1 MCAPPDSRSR
11 NAASRPV
18 RRSRLAMA
26 AILAVRA
33 AGSRHS
39 PTFHSLC
46 NVAAQTGMMR
56 AMDLSEPATFARMY
70 DEHAG
75 AVYGA
80 ALRVLGNPAAAQ
92 DVAQDVFLRLWR
104 RPGAF
109 DARRGDLGAY
119 LRLMARSRALDLWRT
134 AQAGGRATDRLK
146 IAAGRDEA
154 RTEEQP
160 APSAERDED
169 RRTVRAAL
177 QALPESQREA
187 VVLAYWGGLTAGE
200 IAARSGVPVGTAKSR
215 VRLGLQRMRAEL
227 AETPDAAL
235 AEAA

>member
-1 MCAPPDSRSR
+1 
-11 NAASRPV
+11 
-18 RRSRLAMA
+18 
-26 AILAVRA
+26 
-33 AGSRHS
+33 
-39 PTFHSLC
+39 
-46 NVAAQTGMMR
+46 
-56 AMDLSEPATFARMY
+56 MDLSDPATFARMY

-154 RTEEQP
+154 RPEEQP
-160 APSAERDED
+160 APSAERDEEG
-169 RRTVRAAL
+169 RTVRAAL
-177 QALPESQREA
+177 QALPEAQREA

-227 AETPDAAL
+227 AEAPAGGL
-235 AEAA
+235 AEAAEGAGGPAAASPGRGVGGWRPEARPRRRPPP

>member
-1 MCAPPDSRSR
+1 MGTTA
-11 NAASRPV
+11 
-18 RRSRLAMA
+18 
-26 AILAVRA
+26 
-33 AGSRHS
+33 
-39 PTFHSLC
+39 
-46 NVAAQTGMMR
+46 
-56 AMDLSEPATFARMY
+56 AMDLSDPTNFARLY
-70 DEHAG
+70 DEHAS

-80 ALRVLGNPAAAQ
+80 ALRVLGNPATAQ

-109 DARRGDLGAY
+109 DARRGDIGAY
-119 LRLMARSRALDLWRT
+119 LRLMARSRALDHWRS

-146 IAAGRDEA
+146 IASGRDEPRA
-154 RTEEQP
+154 DDQP
-160 APSAERDED
+160 AQRFERGED
-169 RRTVRAAL
+169 RRIVRDAL

-200 IAARSGVPVGTAKSR
+200 IAARAGVPVGTAKSR

-227 AETPDAAL
+227 GKTPDAAM

>member
-1 MCAPPDSRSR
+1 MRT
-11 NAASRPV
+11 
-18 RRSRLAMA
+18 
-26 AILAVRA
+26 
-33 AGSRHS
+33 
-39 PTFHSLC
+39 PTFNKLC
-46 NVAAQTGMMR
+46 KLLAHMGTTRN
-56 AMDLSEPATFARMY
+56 MDLSNPATFARAY

-109 DARRGDLGAY
+109 DSRRGDLGAY

-146 IAAGRDEA
+146 IASGRDEP
-154 RTEEQP
+154 RPEEQP
-160 APSAERDED
+160 APNAERDED
-169 RRTVRAAL
+169 RRSVRAAL
-177 QALPESQREA
+177 QALPASQREA
-187 VVLAYWGGLTAGE
+187 VVLAYWGGLTASE
-200 IAARSGVPVGTAKSR
+200 IAARSGVPIGTAKSR

-227 AETPDAAL
+227 GGETPAAAL
-235 AEAA
+235 VEAA

>member
-11 NAASRPV
+11 KAASRPV
-18 RRSRLAMA
+18 RRSGFAMA
-26 AILAVRA
+26 SILPVRA
-33 AGSRHS
+33 CGSRHA
-39 PTFHSLC
+39 PTFNSLC
-46 NVAAQTGMMR
+46 NVCARRRMMR
-56 AMDLSEPATFARMY
+56 AMDLSHPATFARVY
-70 DEHAG
+70 DEHG
-75 AVYGA
+75 PAVYGA

-92 DVAQDVFLRLWR
+92 DVAQDVLLRLWR
-104 RPGAF
+104 RPQAF

-169 RRTVRAAL
+169 RRTVRTAL

-200 IAARSGVPVGTAKSR
+200 IA
-215 VRLGLQRMRAEL
+215 VRA
-227 AETPDAAL
+227 
-235 AEAA
+235 